1 MTFGEVHASYSIPEW
16 QAVKLTFF
24 APWWVGKLMK
34 FISLGLP
41 FSFRQENKKQ
51 SRKLCLDEI
60 GPMCDK
66 ILLVVGHNDQTDQIF
81 TTTIA
86 PLLAAFLHTFQC
98 WQRLFHHYIH
108 GSIYWCSILHV
119 RLCIM
124 SWATPTSWSGWFVCI
139 AGIARWVIL
148 REGYSK
154 RDSHQISD
162 LPEVGISAI
171 LYSMFL
177 LLVLFQ
183 SNNFIYKNNHNNKDW
198 SKVTL

>member
-1 MTFGEVHASYSIPEW
+1 
-16 QAVKLTFF
+16 
-24 APWWVGKLMK
+24 MK